1 MKRRMYGW
9 CHTSANVKL
18 PPHAQFCVFFLLS
31 PCRGG
36 ALKQIAT
43 SLWTAVDVRTGSIWT
58 LLNRMH
64 KSIESKVGTGRP
76 SPSSLRPPPL
86 FRSIGPPGSSAGLP
100 PHRRLR
106 SLFCRSRAVLPADT
120 HPTELSDT
128 RIFTNIQTDSHARRI
143 MCPLGFTDALSEDIT
158 VLNELQ
164 HGVDSD
170 LQGRA
175 VFRSG
180 LFAGTAQES
189 LQVQY
194 GQQGR
199 QLFSHI
205 CPSARSS
212 GRSRGRQGRLVT
224 PLQTSE
230 DPAAFKEKQRQKRR
244 KRSYRVDCAGQQ
256 KYVVPLPSLTERED
270 AKLCEWLQSLGIAD
284 SCEKSSIT
292 TNNQQR
298 LFVSR
303 CRGLTGQRETAAS
316 HRRDRRPH
324 FLPPICQS
332 TSLLHVPLLLPE
344 NSPPPSPCSHP
355 DAPSLSLPIPLL
367 RPFSS
372 RTKSGAVGQPKK
384 GARWLPQGC
393 RLWLCTDF
401 CLVMFS
407 LALVWFLWAY

>member
-1 MKRRMYGW
+1 M
-9 CHTSANVKL
+9 
-18 PPHAQFCVFFLLS
+18 
-31 PCRGG
+31 
-36 ALKQIAT
+36 KQIAT
-43 SLWTAVDVRTGSIWT
+43 SLWTVVDVRAGSIWT

-76 SPSSLRPPPL
+76 SSSSLRPPPL
-86 FRSIGPPGSSAGLP
+86 FRSIGPPGSSASLP

-120 HPTELSDT
+120 RPTEVSDT
-128 RIFTNIQTDSHARRI
+128 CIFTNIQADSHARTI
-143 MCPLGFTDALSEDIT
+143 MCPLGCTDALSEDVT

-170 LQGRA
+170 LHRRA

-180 LFAGTAQES
+180 LFAGTRTAAQGS
-189 LQVQY
+189 LQVQC
-194 GQQGR
+194 GQQDR

-205 CPSARSS
+205 FPSAQSN
-212 GRSRGRQGRLVT
+212 GRNRGRQGRLVT

-230 DPAAFKEKQRQKRR
+230 DPAAIKEKQQQKRR
-244 KRSYRVDCAGQQ
+244 KRSYKVDCTGKQ
-256 KYVVPLPSLTERED
+256 KYVVPSHTEREED
-270 AKLCEWLQSLGIAD
+270 AKLSEWLQSLGIAD
-284 SCEKSSIT
+284 SREKSSVT

-303 CRGLTGQRETAAS
+303 CRGLTGEQETAAS

-355 DAPSLSLPIPLL
+355 DAPVLSLPIPLL
-367 RPFSS
+367 GPFSS
-372 RTKSGAVGQPKK
+372 RRKSDAVGQPKR
-384 GARWLPQGC
+384 GER
-393 RLWLCTDF
+393 
-401 CLVMFS
+401 
-407 LALVWFLWAY
+407 